1 MGWETLYDIIKLSS
15 GMLPVRVTSWD
26 AVECDDVAVGG
37 GHPVLLGGVTKGPDN
52 VRLRKKE
59 LVA

>member
-1 MGWETLYDIIKLSS
+1 
-15 GMLPVRVTSWD
+15 MLPVRVTSWD

-37 GHPVLLGGVTKGPDN
+37 GHPVLLGGVTEGPDN

-59 LVA
+59 WVA